1 MKTRYF
7 SEYDREIKSDKG
19 LNEVISSINENV
31 IENGLKYAVM
41 CEHQLIAEAQ
51 ETEKEFIINVIDSEV
66 AKQLTNYT
74 VFSLYYNTEN
84 LFDDK
89 TVTISVKRTT
99 VIKYFVEQEHNIY
112 KIMLYPQ
119 NEKTIEDIIKVES
132 EMLQRYETKAT
143 MIELKRPSSKIVLEK
158 EIDGAFNIT
167 EIDYQSYSMDIKYFD
182 TRRLETL
189 ESSSSTIGSVNLY
202 CNVKNEV
209 KASAELYTMR
219 SVSNE
224 ILRNI
229 FRTSAY
235 QISKNIPEDRNKW
248 TADTYI
254 KAQNIRAEDVSY
266 NWELDKACEMAKEF
280 SKNPAREEMFKIH
293 IDIDGYAGNI
303 SVNNGKINL
312 YLTEQPKLRDFYKV
326 LSKIITAF
334 EIKNMYIQFGQYWK
348 EKSEITIS
356 QKEIFIE
363 KHGIKK
369 TDFPNLTELTKYGK
383 RVVFEDTKDY
393 KKYYFQNEE
402 QLIDCEV

>member
-7 SEYDREIKSDKG
+7 SEYDREINADKG
-19 LNEVISSINENV
+19 LNKVINVINENV
-31 IENGLKYAVM
+31 LSNGLKFAVM

-66 AKQLTNYT
+66 AKEIINHTS
-74 VFSLYYNTEN
+74 FALYYNTEN
-84 LFDDK
+84 LFDNK
-89 TVTISVKRTT
+89 TVTISVKRTP

-119 NEKTIEDIIKVES
+119 HDKSIEDIIKVES
-132 EMLQRYETKAT
+132 EMLKRYETKAT
-143 MIELKRPSSKIVLEK
+143 RIEVKRPSSKIILEK
-158 EIDGAFNIT
+158 DIDGAFDVT
-167 EIDYQSYSMDIKYFD
+167 EINYQSYSMNIRYYD

-189 ESSSSTIGSVNLY
+189 ESSSSTIGTVNLY
-202 CNVKNEV
+202 VEVKNEV

-219 SVSNE
+219 TVSNE
-224 ILRNI
+224 ILRSI
-229 FRTSAY
+229 CRTAIY
-235 QISKNIPEDRNKW
+235 QISKNIPKDRSEW

-254 KAQNIRAEDVSY
+254 KAQNIITENVSY
-266 NWELDKACEMAKEF
+266 GWELEKACEMAKEF
-280 SKNPAREEMFKIH
+280 SENPARDEMFKIH

-303 SVNNGKINL
+303 SVNNGKISL
-312 YLTEQPKLRDFYKV
+312 YLTEQPKQRDFYKV

-369 TDFPNLTELTKYGK
+369 TDFPNLTELTKYKK
-383 RVVFEDTKDY
+383 RVVFEDRKDY
-393 KKYYFQNEE
+393 KKYYFQNDE
-402 QLIDCEV
+402 QLLDC

>member
-7 SEYDREIKSDKG
+7 SEYDNEIKAEKG
-19 LNEVISSINENV
+19 LNKVINSINENV
-31 IENGLKYAVM
+31 IENELKYAVM

-51 ETEKEFIINVIDSEV
+51 GTEKEIIINITDDDV
-66 AKQLTNYT
+66 AKELINHT
-74 VFSLYYNTEN
+74 VFALYYNTEN
-84 LFDDK
+84 LFDNK
-89 TVTISVKRTT
+89 TVTISVKRTP
-99 VIKYFVEQEHNIY
+99 VIKYFVEQEYNIY

-132 EMLQRYETKAT
+132 EMLQRFETKAT
-143 MIELKRPSSKIVLEK
+143 RIELKRLSSKIVLEK
-158 EIDGAFNIT
+158 DIDGAFNIT

-189 ESSSSTIGSVNLY
+189 ESSSSTIGTVNLY
-202 CNVKNEV
+202 CKVKNEV
-209 KASAELYTMR
+209 KTSAELYTMR

-224 ILRNI
+224 ILRCI
-229 FRTSAY
+229 CRTAIY
-235 QISKNIPEDRNKW
+235 QISKNIPEDRNEW

-254 KAQNIRAEDVSY
+254 KAQNIRTENVSY
-266 NWELDKACEMAKEF
+266 GWELSKACEMAKEF

-348 EKSEITIS
+348 EKSEITVS

>member
-7 SEYDREIKSDKG
+7 SEYDNEIKAEKG
-19 LNEVISSINENV
+19 LNEVINAINENV
-31 IENGLKYAVM
+31 MSNGVRHAVM

-51 ETEKEFIINVIDSEV
+51 ENEKEFIINVIDSEV
-66 AKQLTNYT
+66 AKQLSNYT

-84 LFDDK
+84 LFNNK
-89 TVTISVKRTT
+89 TVTISVKRTP

-119 NEKTIEDIIKVES
+119 NEKSIEDIIKVES

-143 MIELKRPSSKIVLEK
+143 RIELKRLSSKIVLEK
-158 EIDGAFNIT
+158 DIDGAFNIT

-189 ESSSSTIGSVNLY
+189 ESSSSTIGTVNLY
-202 CNVKNEV
+202 CKVKNEV
-209 KASAELYTMR
+209 KTSAELYTMR

-229 FRTSAY
+229 FRTASY

-254 KAQNIRAEDVSY
+254 KAQNIRTEDVSY
-266 NWELDKACEMAKEF
+266 NWELEKACEMAKEF

-348 EKSEITIS
+348 EKSEITVS

-402 QLIDCEV
+402 QLLDCEI

>member
-7 SEYDREIKSDKG
+7 SEYDNEIKAEKG

-31 IENGLKYAVM
+31 MANGLKYAVM

-89 TVTISVKRTT
+89 TVTISVKRTP

-143 MIELKRPSSKIVLEK
+143 RIELKRPSSKIVLEK

-189 ESSSSTIGSVNLY
+189 ESSSSTIGTVNLY

-229 FRTSAY
+229 FRTASY
-235 QISKNIPEDRNKW
+235 QISKNIPEDKNKW

-254 KAQNIRAEDVSY
+254 KAQNIRTEDVSY
-266 NWELDKACEMAKEF
+266 NWELEKACEMAKEF

-348 EKSEITIS
+348 EKSEITVS

>member
-7 SEYDREIKSDKG
+7 SEYDNEIKAEKG
-19 LNEVISSINENV
+19 LNKVINAINENV
-31 IENGLKYAVM
+31 IENELKYAVM

-51 ETEKEFIINVIDSEV
+51 GTEKEIIINITDDDV
-66 AKQLTNYT
+66 AKELINHT
-74 VFSLYYNTEN
+74 VFALYYNTEN
-84 LFDDK
+84 LFDNK
-89 TVTISVKRTT
+89 TVTISVKRTP
-99 VIKYFVEQEHNIY
+99 VIKYFVEQEYNIY

-132 EMLQRYETKAT
+132 EMLQRFETKAT
-143 MIELKRPSSKIVLEK
+143 RIELKRLSSKIVLEK
-158 EIDGAFNIT
+158 DIDGAFNIT

-189 ESSSSTIGSVNLY
+189 ESSSSTIGTVNLY
-202 CNVKNEV
+202 CKVKNEV
-209 KASAELYTMR
+209 KTSAELYTMR

-224 ILRNI
+224 ILRCI
-229 FRTSAY
+229 CRTAIY
-235 QISKNIPEDRNKW
+235 QISKNIPEDRNEW

-254 KAQNIRAEDVSY
+254 KAQNIRTENVSY
-266 NWELDKACEMAKEF
+266 GWELSKACEMAKEF

-348 EKSEITIS
+348 EKSEITVS

>member
-89 TVTISVKRTT
+89 TVTISVKRTP

-143 MIELKRPSSKIVLEK
+143 RIELKRPSSKIVLEK
-158 EIDGAFNIT
+158 DIDGAFNVT
-167 EIDYQSYSMDIKYFD
+167 EIDYHSYSMDIKYFD
-182 TRRLETL
+182 TRRLETF
-189 ESSSSTIGSVNLY
+189 ESSSSTIGTVNLY

-209 KASAELYTMR
+209 KTSAELYTMKC
-219 SVSNE
+219 VSNE

-229 FRTSAY
+229 FRTASY
-235 QISKNIPEDRNKW
+235 QISKNIPEDRNEW

-254 KAQNIRAEDVSY
+254 KAQNIRTEDVSY

-303 SVNNGKINL
+303 SVNNGMINL

-348 EKSEITIS
+348 EKSEITVS

-363 KHGIKK
+363 KHGIRK
-369 TDFPNLTELTKYGK
+369 TDFPNLTELTRYKR

-402 QLIDCEV
+402 QLLDCEI

>member
-7 SEYDREIKSDKG
+7 SEYDREITAEKG

-31 IENGLKYAVM
+31 MANGLKYAVM
-41 CEHQLIAEAQ
+41 CEHQLIAETQ

-84 LFDDK
+84 LFNNK
-89 TVTISVKRTT
+89 TVTISVKRTP

-119 NEKTIEDIIKVES
+119 NEKSIEDIIKVES

-143 MIELKRPSSKIVLEK
+143 RIELKRLSSKIVLEK
-158 EIDGAFNIT
+158 DIDGAFNIT

-189 ESSSSTIGSVNLY
+189 ESSSSTIGTVNLY
-202 CNVKNEV
+202 CKVKNEV
-209 KASAELYTMR
+209 KTSAELYTMR

-229 FRTSAY
+229 FRTASY

-254 KAQNIRAEDVSY
+254 KAQNIRTEDVSY
-266 NWELDKACEMAKEF
+266 NWELEKACEMAKEF

-348 EKSEITIS
+348 EKSEITVS

>member
-1 MKTRYF
+1 M
-7 SEYDREIKSDKG
+7 
-19 LNEVISSINENV
+19 

-51 ETEKEFIINVIDSEV
+51 GTEKEIIINITDDDV
-66 AKQLTNYT
+66 AKELINHT
-74 VFSLYYNTEN
+74 VFALYYNTEN
-84 LFDDK
+84 LFDNK
-89 TVTISVKRTT
+89 TVTISVKRTP
-99 VIKYFVEQEHNIY
+99 VIKYFVEQEYNIY

-132 EMLQRYETKAT
+132 EMLQRFETKAT
-143 MIELKRPSSKIVLEK
+143 RIELKRLSSKIVLEK
-158 EIDGAFNIT
+158 DIDGAFNIT

-189 ESSSSTIGSVNLY
+189 ESSSSTIGTVNLY
-202 CNVKNEV
+202 CKVKNEV
-209 KASAELYTMR
+209 KTSAELYTMR

-229 FRTSAY
+229 FRTASY
-235 QISKNIPEDRNKW
+235 QISKNIPEDKNKW

-254 KAQNIRAEDVSY
+254 KAQNIRTEDVSY
-266 NWELDKACEMAKEF
+266 NWELEKACEMAKEF

-312 YLTEQPKLRDFYKV
+312 YITEQPKLRDFYKV

-348 EKSEITIS
+348 EKSEITVS

>member
-7 SEYDREIKSDKG
+7 SEYDREINAKKV
-19 LNEVISSINENV
+19 LNEVINAINENV
-31 IENGLKYAVM
+31 LSNGLKFAVM

-51 ETEKEFIINVIDSEV
+51 ETEKEFIINVIDDEV
-66 AKQLTNYT
+66 AKEIINHTAFT
-74 VFSLYYNTEN
+74 LYYNTQN
-84 LFDDK
+84 LFDNK
-89 TVTISVKRTT
+89 TVTISVKRTP

-143 MIELKRPSSKIVLEK
+143 RIELKRPSSKIVLEK
-158 EIDGAFNIT
+158 DIDGTFNIT

-189 ESSSSTIGSVNLY
+189 ESSSSTIGTVNLY

-224 ILRNI
+224 ILRSI
-229 FRTSAY
+229 FRTASY
-235 QISKNIPEDRNKW
+235 QISKNIPEDKNQW

-348 EKSEITIS
+348 EKSEITVS

-363 KHGIKK
+363 KNGIKK
-369 TDFPNLTELTKYGK
+369 TDFPNLTKLTKYKK
-383 RVVFEDTKDY
+383 RVVFEDTKEY

-402 QLIDCEV
+402 QLVDCEI

>member
-7 SEYDREIKSDKG
+7 SEYDNEIKAEKG
-19 LNEVISSINENV
+19 LNEVINAINENV
-31 IENGLKYAVM
+31 MSNGLKYAVM

-51 ETEKEFIINVIDSEV
+51 ETEKEIIINITDDDV
-66 AKQLTNYT
+66 AKELVNHT
-74 VFSLYYNTEN
+74 VFALYYNTEN
-84 LFDDK
+84 LFDNK
-89 TVTISVKRTT
+89 TVTINVKRTPI
-99 VIKYFVEQEHNIY
+99 IKYFVEQEYNIY

-119 NEKTIEDIIKVES
+119 NEKSIEDIIKVES

-143 MIELKRPSSKIVLEK
+143 RIELKRLSSKIVLEK
-158 EIDGAFNIT
+158 DIDGAFNIT

-189 ESSSSTIGSVNLY
+189 ESSSSTIGTVNLY
-202 CNVKNEV
+202 CKVKNEV
-209 KASAELYTMR
+209 KTSAELYTMR

-229 FRTSAY
+229 FRTTSY

-254 KAQNIRAEDVSY
+254 KAQNIRTEDVSY
-266 NWELDKACEMAKEF
+266 NWELEKACEMAKEF

-348 EKSEITIS
+348 EKSEITVS

>member
-7 SEYDREIKSDKG
+7 SEYDNEIKAEKG
-19 LNEVISSINENV
+19 LNEVINAINENV
-31 IENGLKYAVM
+31 MSNGVRHAVM

-51 ETEKEFIINVIDSEV
+51 KNEKEFIINVIDSEV

-84 LFDDK
+84 LFDNK
-89 TVTISVKRTT
+89 TVTISVKRTP

-119 NEKTIEDIIKVES
+119 NEKSIEDIIKVES

-143 MIELKRPSSKIVLEK
+143 RIELKRPSSKIVLEK
-158 EIDGAFNIT
+158 DIDGAFNIT

-189 ESSSSTIGSVNLY
+189 ESSSSTIGTVNLY
-202 CNVKNEV
+202 CKVKNEV
-209 KASAELYTMR
+209 KTSAELYTMR

-229 FRTSAY
+229 FRTASY

-254 KAQNIRAEDVSY
+254 KAQNIRTEDVSY

-348 EKSEITIS
+348 EKSEITVS

-383 RVVFEDTKDY
+383 RIVFEDTKDY

-402 QLIDCEV
+402 QLLDCEI

>member
-41 CEHQLIAEAQ
+41 YEHQLIAEAQ

-66 AKQLTNYT
+66 AKQLINYT

-84 LFDDK
+84 LFDNK
-89 TVTISVKRTT
+89 TVTISVKRKP

-132 EMLQRYETKAT
+132 EMLKQYETKAT
-143 MIELKRPSSKIVLEK
+143 RIELKRPSSKIVLEK

-167 EIDYQSYSMDIKYFD
+167 EIDYHSYSMDIKYFD

-189 ESSSSTIGSVNLY
+189 ESSSSTIGTVNLY

-224 ILRNI
+224 ILKSI
-229 FRTSAY
+229 FRIASY

-254 KAQNIRAEDVSY
+254 KAQNIRIENVSY
-266 NWELDKACEMAKEF
+266 NWELEKACEMAKEF
-280 SKNPAREEMFKIH
+280 SKNPAREEIFKIH
-293 IDIDGYAGNI
+293 INNDGYDGNI

-312 YLTEQPKLRDFYKV
+312 YLAEQPKLRDFYKV

-348 EKSEITIS
+348 DKSEITVS
-356 QKEIFIE
+356 QKEIFI
-363 KHGIKK
+363 KKYGIRK
-369 TDFPNLTELTKYGK
+369 TDFPNLTELTRYKR
-383 RVVFEDTKDY
+383 RVVFEDTKEY
-393 KKYYFQNEE
+393 KKYYFQNEK
-402 QLIDCEV
+402 QLPDCEI

>member
-7 SEYDREIKSDKG
+7 SEYDNEIKAEKG
-19 LNEVISSINENV
+19 LNEVINAINENV

-89 TVTISVKRTT
+89 TVTISVKRTP

-143 MIELKRPSSKIVLEK
+143 RIELKRPSSKIVLEK
-158 EIDGAFNIT
+158 DIDGTFNIT

-189 ESSSSTIGSVNLY
+189 ESSSSTIGTVNLY
-202 CNVKNEV
+202 CKVKNEV
-209 KASAELYTMR
+209 KTSAELYTMR

-229 FRTSAY
+229 FRTASY

-254 KAQNIRAEDVSY
+254 KAQNIRTEDVSY

-303 SVNNGKINL
+303 SVNNGMINL

-348 EKSEITIS
+348 EKSEITVS

-383 RVVFEDTKDY
+383 RIVFEDTKDY

-402 QLIDCEV
+402 QLLDCEI

>member
-41 CEHQLIAEAQ
+41 YEHQLIAEAQ

-66 AKQLTNYT
+66 AKQLINYT

-84 LFDDK
+84 LFDNK
-89 TVTISVKRTT
+89 TVTISVKRKP

-132 EMLQRYETKAT
+132 EMLKQYETKAT
-143 MIELKRPSSKIVLEK
+143 RIELKRPSSKIVLEK

-167 EIDYQSYSMDIKYFD
+167 EIDYHSYSMDIKYFD

-189 ESSSSTIGSVNLY
+189 ESSSSTIGTVNLY

-224 ILRNI
+224 ILKSI
-229 FRTSAY
+229 FRIASY

-254 KAQNIRAEDVSY
+254 KAQNIRIENVSY
-266 NWELDKACEMAKEF
+266 NWELEKACEMAKEF
-280 SKNPAREEMFKIH
+280 SKNPAREEIFKIH
-293 IDIDGYAGNI
+293 INNDGYDGNI

-312 YLTEQPKLRDFYKV
+312 YLAEQPKLRDFYKV

-348 EKSEITIS
+348 DKSEITVS
-356 QKEIFIE
+356 QKEIFI
-363 KHGIKK
+363 KKYGIRK
-369 TDFPNLTELTKYGK
+369 TDFPNLTELTRYKR
-383 RVVFEDTKDY
+383 RVVFEDTKEY

-402 QLIDCEV
+402 QLPDCEI

>member
-89 TVTISVKRTT
+89 TVTISVKRTP

-112 KIMLYPQ
+112 KIMLYPK

-158 EIDGAFNIT
+158 DIDGAFNVT

-182 TRRLETL
+182 TRRLETF
-189 ESSSSTIGSVNLY
+189 ESSSSTIGTVNIY

-224 ILRNI
+224 ILRSI
-229 FRTSAY
+229 FRTASY
-235 QISKNIPEDRNKW
+235 QISKNIPEDKNQW

-254 KAQNIRAEDVSY
+254 KAQNIRTEDVSY
-266 NWELDKACEMAKEF
+266 NWELEKACEMAKEF
-280 SKNPAREEMFKIH
+280 SENPAREEMFKIH
-293 IDIDGYAGNI
+293 IDIDGYTGNI

-348 EKSEITIS
+348 EKSEITVS
-356 QKEIFIE
+356 QEEIFIE
-363 KHGIKK
+363 KNGIKK
-369 TDFPNLTELTKYGK
+369 TDFPNLTKLTKYKK
-383 RVVFEDTKDY
+383 RVVFEDTKEY

-402 QLIDCEV
+402 QLVDCEI

>member
-7 SEYDREIKSDKG
+7 SEYDNKIKAEKG

-31 IENGLKYAVM
+31 MANRLKYAVM

-51 ETEKEFIINVIDSEV
+51 ETEKEIIINIIDDYISKE
-66 AKQLTNYT
+66 LINHT
-74 VFSLYYNTEN
+74 VFALYYNTEN
-84 LFDDK
+84 LFDNK
-89 TVTISVKRTT
+89 TVTISVKRTP
-99 VIKYFVEQEHNIY
+99 VIKYFVEQEYNIY

-119 NEKTIEDIIKVES
+119 NEKSIEDIIKVES

-143 MIELKRPSSKIVLEK
+143 RIELKRLSSKIVLEK
-158 EIDGAFNIT
+158 DIDGAFNIT

-189 ESSSSTIGSVNLY
+189 ESSSSTIGTVNLY
-202 CNVKNEV
+202 CKVKNEV
-209 KASAELYTMR
+209 KTSAELYTMR

-229 FRTSAY
+229 FRTASY
-235 QISKNIPEDRNKW
+235 QISKNIPEDKNKW

-254 KAQNIRAEDVSY
+254 KAQNIRTEDVSY
-266 NWELDKACEMAKEF
+266 NWELEKACEMAKEF

-303 SVNNGKINL
+303 SVNNGKISL
-312 YLTEQPKLRDFYKV
+312 YLSELPKMRDFYKI
-326 LSKIITAF
+326 LSKIITEF
-334 EIKNMYIQFGQYWK
+334 DMKDMYIQFGQYWK
-348 EKSEITIS
+348 EKSEITVS

-369 TDFPNLTELTKYGK
+369 TDFPNLTELTKYKK
-383 RVVFEDTKDY
+383 RVVFEDRKDY
-393 KKYYFQNEE
+393 KKYYFQNDE
-402 QLIDCEV
+402 QLLDCEI

>member
-7 SEYDREIKSDKG
+7 SEYDREIKAEKG
-19 LNEVISSINENV
+19 LNEVINAINENV
-31 IENGLKYAVM
+31 MSNGLKYAVM

-51 ETEKEFIINVIDSEV
+51 ENEKEIIINITDDDI
-66 AKQLTNYT
+66 AKELINHT
-74 VFSLYYNTEN
+74 VFALYYNTEN
-84 LFDDK
+84 LFNNK
-89 TVTISVKRTT
+89 TVTISVKRTP

-132 EMLQRYETKAT
+132 EMLQRFETKAT
-143 MIELKRPSSKIVLEK
+143 RIEVKRPSSKIVLEK
-158 EIDGAFNIT
+158 DIDGTFNVT
-167 EIDYQSYSMDIKYFD
+167 EIDYKSYPMNVRYLD
-182 TRRLETL
+182 TRQLYTSEN
-189 ESSSSTIGSVNLY
+189 STSITGDVNLY
-202 CNVKNEV
+202 VEVKDEV

-229 FRTSAY
+229 FRTASY

-254 KAQNIRAEDVSY
+254 KAQNIRTEDVSY
-266 NWELDKACEMAKEF
+266 NWELSKACEMAKEF
-280 SKNPAREEMFKIH
+280 SENPSREEMFKIH

-303 SVNNGKINL
+303 SVNNGKISL
-312 YLTEQPKLRDFYKV
+312 YLSELPKMRDFYKI
-326 LSKIITAF
+326 LSKIITEF
-334 EIKNMYIQFGQYWK
+334 DMKDMYIQFGQYWK
-348 EKSEITIS
+348 EKAEITVS

-402 QLIDCEV
+402 QLLDCEI

>member
-51 ETEKEFIINVIDSEV
+51 GTEKEIIINITDDDV
-66 AKQLTNYT
+66 AKELINHT
-74 VFSLYYNTEN
+74 VFALYYNTEN
-84 LFDDK
+84 LFDNK
-89 TVTISVKRTT
+89 TVTISVKRTP
-99 VIKYFVEQEHNIY
+99 VIKYFVEQEYNIY

-132 EMLQRYETKAT
+132 EMLQRFETKAT
-143 MIELKRPSSKIVLEK
+143 RIELKRLSSKIVLEK
-158 EIDGAFNIT
+158 DIDGAFNIT

-189 ESSSSTIGSVNLY
+189 ESSSSTIGTVNLY
-202 CNVKNEV
+202 CKVKNEV
-209 KASAELYTMR
+209 KTSAELYTMR

-229 FRTSAY
+229 FRTASY
-235 QISKNIPEDRNKW
+235 QISKNIPEDKNKW

-254 KAQNIRAEDVSY
+254 KAQNIRTEDVSY
-266 NWELDKACEMAKEF
+266 NWELEKACEMAKEF

-348 EKSEITIS
+348 EKSEITVS

>member
-89 TVTISVKRTT
+89 TVTISVKRTP

-119 NEKTIEDIIKVES
+119 NEKSIEDIIKVES

-143 MIELKRPSSKIVLEK
+143 RIELKRLSSKIVLEK
-158 EIDGAFNIT
+158 DIDGAFNIT
-167 EIDYQSYSMDIKYFD
+167 EIDYKSYSMDIKYFD

-189 ESSSSTIGSVNLY
+189 DSSSSTIGTVNLY
-202 CNVKNEV
+202 CNVKDEV

-229 FRTSAY
+229 FRTASY

-254 KAQNIRAEDVSY
+254 KAQNIRTEDVSY
-266 NWELDKACEMAKEF
+266 NWELEKACEMAKEF

-348 EKSEITIS
+348 EKSEITVS

>member
-7 SEYDREIKSDKG
+7 SEYDREINGEKG

-66 AKQLTNYT
+66 AKQLINYT

-84 LFDDK
+84 LFDNK
-89 TVTISVKRTT
+89 TVTISVKRTP

-132 EMLQRYETKAT
+132 EMLQQYETKAT
-143 MIELKRPSSKIVLEK
+143 RIELKRPSSKIVLEK
-158 EIDGAFNIT
+158 DIDGAFNIT
-167 EIDYQSYSMDIKYFD
+167 EIDYQSYSMNIKYFD

-189 ESSSSTIGSVNLY
+189 ESSSSTIGTVNLY

-224 ILRNI
+224 ILKSI
-229 FRTSAY
+229 FRTASY

-254 KAQNIRAEDVSY
+254 KAQNIRTENVSY
-266 NWELDKACEMAKEF
+266 NWELEKACEMAKEF
-280 SKNPAREEMFKIH
+280 SKNPAREEIFKIH
-293 IDIDGYAGNI
+293 INNDGYDGNI

-312 YLTEQPKLRDFYKV
+312 YLAEQPKLRDFYKV

-348 EKSEITIS
+348 DKSEITVS
-356 QKEIFIE
+356 QKEIFIK

-369 TDFPNLTELTKYGK
+369 TDFPNLTELTKYKK
-383 RVVFEDTKDY
+383 RVVFEDTKEY
-393 KKYYFQNEE
+393 KKYYFRNEE
-402 QLIDCEV
+402 QIKDCEI